1 MKKICLHILLLVSVI
16 TTGLALTSC
25 EDDNTA
31 ERWYLS
37 GTWQCMQYPEET
49 LCFFMDGPGHGL
61 PTSATTPR
69 PPTPSSTPASTDP
82 LIPPCF
88 RSRRKRQVKVT
99 GHPMIPESSF
109 LPQKSFHNSHR
120 LPVFFPAYKMGELT
134 VTGIIRVLHLDPII
148 DKTG

>member
-49 LCFFMDGPGHGL
+49 LCFFMDGTGHWENNYTGDYEEFNYYCNDDYLWFRWFPTYGPSYTEDCTIYMTNGNAMQITYPGDY
-61 PTSATTPR
+61 
-69 PPTPSSTPASTDP
+69 STPPYT
-82 LIPPCF
+82 LF
-88 RSRRKRQVKVT
+88 YSR
-99 GHPMIPESSF
+99 
-109 LPQKSFHNSHR
+109 
-120 LPVFFPAYKMGELT
+120 
-134 VTGIIRVLHLDPII
+134 I
-148 DKTG
+148 D